1 MLKRS
6 LIIIGLVSIFAGCAS
21 VPTADTSITNT
32 VKQFN
37 APNQSKAGLYVY
49 RKSALM
55 GRAIKKDIWVDDKC
69 IGETAPGVF
78 FYEQVTGNT
87 EHRISTESEFSP
99 NDLILKTDAGKNYFV
114 EQYIKPGLIVGG
126 AGLRVQDESK
136 GKTDISNLELGIKGK
151 CSK

>member
-6 LIIIGLVSIFAGCAS
+6 LIVIGLASIFAGCAS
-21 VPTADTSITNT
+21 VPTADTNITNT

-37 APNQSKAGLYVY
+37 APNQSTAGLYIY
-49 RKSALM
+49 RKSAFM

-87 EHRISTESEFSP
+87 EHKISTESEFSP

-126 AGLRVQDESK
+126 AGLRVQDESQ
-136 GKTDISNLELGIKGK
+136 GKADISNLELGIKGK